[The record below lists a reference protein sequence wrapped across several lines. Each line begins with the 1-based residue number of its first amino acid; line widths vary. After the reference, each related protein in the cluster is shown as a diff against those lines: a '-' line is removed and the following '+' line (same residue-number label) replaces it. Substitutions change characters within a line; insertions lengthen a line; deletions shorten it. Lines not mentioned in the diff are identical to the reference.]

1 MADMPSNSTA
11 QNSQAEVIA
20 AEREAD
26 AQFQVAVQHLKGVL
40 HACHSEE
47 ERLQRMT
54 DFVKNPQASAGG
66 GAADNIEGL
75 ARLTVEQRYAV
86 AQAVFAADKADSE
99 L

>member
-1 MADMPSNSTA
+1 MADIPSNNTA
-11 QNSQAEVIA
+11 QKLQAEVTA
-20 AEREAD
+20 AELEAD
-26 AQFQVAVQHLKGVL
+26 AQFQVAVQHLKGML

-66 GAADNIEGL
+66 GVADNTEGL

-86 AQAVFAADKADSE
+86 AQSVFAADKADSE